1 MRQLGPEMHNFDKTH
16 TPVFANDTRH
26 KLLGALLSFKGTL
39 NRYNYALFIFL
50 IILVKTQM
58 KDGAVI
64 DVEWSVEHA
73 ILLSQ
78 T

>member
-1 MRQLGPEMHNFDKTH
+1 MIQEKIVGSTLKFQ
-16 TPVFANDTRH
+16 RH
-26 KLLGALLSFKGTL
+26 SKPIYT
-39 NRYNYALFIFL
+39 LFIFL

-78 T
+78 TWLLSIINWFWGGPGLD

>member
-1 MRQLGPEMHNFDKTH
+1 MIQEKIVGSTLKFQ
-16 TPVFANDTRH
+16 RH
-26 KLLGALLSFKGTL
+26 SKPIYT
-39 NRYNYALFIFL
+39 LFIFL